1 MGLYKMGKGGISLSQ
16 LTKKAIVEAT
26 LKLAQTRTLS
36 KITVRDIVEE
46 CGITRNTFY
55 YHFHDIYEVLEDVI
69 DAKFDSLEG
78 TWRDNSKNA
87 MRELHEFF
95 NEYRKIFTNLYKS
108 LGHEALENYL
118 NRRLR
123 AILMEMLHAENV
135 RYGVSV
141 TDLELIADFY
151 AQGLTG
157 QLMHR
162 LKTELDFSIDSELF
176 EAIFDGMFSHC
187 LENCKKHREGNASQ
201 L

>member
-1 MGLYKMGKGGISLSQ
+1 MSQ

-26 LKLAQTRTLS
+26 LKLAQTRALS

-78 TWRDNSKNA
+78 TWESNSKNA
-87 MRELHEFF
+87 MRELHDFF
-95 NEYRKIFTNLYKS
+95 NEYRKIFSNLYKS
-108 LGHEALENYL
+108 LGHDVLENYL

-123 AILMEMLHAENV
+123 AILMEMLCAENSN
-135 RYGVSV
+135 YGVPMS
-141 TDLELIADFY
+141 DLELIADFY
-151 AQGLTG
+151 GRGLTG

-162 LKTELDFSIDSELF
+162 LRTDLDFSVDSDALETIF
-176 EAIFDGMFSHC
+176 EGIFSHC
-187 LENCKKHREGNASQ
+187 LENCKRRYESNGSKM
-201 L
+201 